1 MKKSYLYL
9 RVSGLGQVDGYG
21 FDRQEETCR
30 EYAKVNGYEV
40 SGIFREGGISGCNEV
55 EDRPAFQEMISSIL
69 GNGVGTV
76 IVESLDRLAREYRI
90 QETLLIYLASKGVVL
105 INARTG
111 ENVTQAIK
119 EDPLRKA
126 LVQIQGV
133 FAELEKSQLV
143 RRLCKAREKVRGER
157 GKCEGRPGYGEAPEE
172 QKIIERIR
180 AMRRNRKNKTRGL
193 TLQEIADR
201 LNGEG
206 IPTKGGKLWTP
217 TQIHRI
223 LGGKKR

>member
-1 MKKSYLYL
+1 MQKAFVYL

-30 EYAKVNGYEV
+30 AYAQAHGFEV
-40 SGIFREGGISGCNEV
+40 AGVFREEGISGTKDET
-55 EDRPAFQEMISSIL
+55 DRPAFQEMVAAIL
-69 GNGVGTV
+69 CNGVKTV

-90 QETLLIYLASKGVVL
+90 QESLLIYLAAKGIDL

-111 ENVTQAIK
+111 ENITQAVQT
-119 EDPLRKA
+119 DPLRKA

-143 RRLCKAREKVRGER
+143 RRLCKAREKARGER
-157 GKCEGRPGYGEAPEE
+157 GKCEGRPGYGETPEE
-172 QKIIERIR
+172 MQIIQRIR
-180 AMRRNRKNKTRGL
+180 AMRRKRKNKTPGL

-217 TQIHRI
+217 TQVHR
-223 LGGKKR
+223 LLKSKKG